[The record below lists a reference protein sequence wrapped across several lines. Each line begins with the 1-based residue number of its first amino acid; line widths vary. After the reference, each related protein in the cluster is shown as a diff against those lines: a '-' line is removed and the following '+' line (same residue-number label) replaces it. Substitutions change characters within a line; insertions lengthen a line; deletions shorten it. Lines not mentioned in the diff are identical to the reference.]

1 MVLSHPRMMVA
12 SVHSFGDHQ
21 EPARR
26 FATALDSP
34 WRLIS
39 VRRFPDE
46 ESLVRIVPQKG
57 AAVVYCPL
65 DHPNER
71 LVDLLLAASA
81 MRDAGAKPVA
91 LVAPYLCYMRQD
103 VAFHPGEAVS
113 QKVVAR
119 LLSGAFDRIV
129 TVDPHL
135 HRTHDLN
142 DVFSIPVTQQS
153 AAQLLGAAIA
163 SDNSGEE
170 VVLVGPDEE
179 SRPWVEA
186 AAKATAFPFLV
197 GRKVRSADRTV
208 EIEIESLDLVR
219 GKIAVL
225 IDDVVST
232 GSTIRNACRLL
243 LDAGATRADLYVTH
257 MLSSVDDTRA
267 LYAAGIARIV
277 STDSVR
283 HPTNVVQLAPLL
295 ARALRG

>member
-1 MVLSHPRMMVA
+1 M
-12 SVHSFGDHQ
+12 
-21 EPARR
+21 
-26 FATALDSP
+26 
-34 WRLIS
+34 
-39 VRRFPDE
+39 
-46 ESLVRIVPQKG
+46 
-57 AAVVYCPL
+57 
-65 DHPNER
+65 
-71 LVDLLLAASA
+71 
-81 MRDAGAKPVA
+81 
-91 LVAPYLCYMRQD
+91 
-103 VAFHPGEAVS
+103 
-113 QKVVAR
+113 VAR

-142 DVFSIPVTQQS
+142 DVFSIPVTQMS

-163 SDNSGEE
+163 GDNSGEE

-186 AAKATAFPFLV
+186 AAKTTAFSCLV
-197 GRKVRSADRTV
+197 GRKVRSADRAV
-208 EIEIESLDLVR
+208 EIEIERLDIVR
-219 GKIAVL
+219 GRIAVL

-232 GSTIRNACRLL
+232 GSTVRKATRLL

-257 MLSSVDDTRA
+257 MLSSIEDTTA

-295 ARALRG
+295 AGALRG